1 MSEQLE
7 PLFDAKEIAVVDHI
21 RFGGTCRNAK
31 EAIGVGERTIFNWLS
46 DPKREAFRQ
55 HYMRAREDQADA
67 FADKIVEIIEH
78 PALDPADKRVRM
90 DALKWI
96 AGKRKPKVYGDKV
109 TNEHTGVDGA
119 PLMFSTIYEA
129 KKDA

>member
-1 MSEQLE
+1 MSDEL
-7 PLFDAKEIAVVDHI
+7 PPMFDEKEIAVVDHI

-46 DPKREAFRQ
+46 DPRRDAFRQ
-55 HYMRAREDQADA
+55 HYTRAREDQADA
-67 FADKIVEIIEH
+67 FADKIVEIIETNGM
-78 PALDPADKRVRM
+78 DPADKRVRM

-109 TNEHTGVDGA
+109 TNEVTGPGGA
-119 PLMFSTIYEA
+119 ALVFQTVYED
-129 KKDA
+129 KKP